1 MNKGMKLRKFIV
13 TTLREYLNEQQI
25 LNESFENI
33 DMSKLLN
40 LFIHDPVNFM
50 EIFDIDNNQL
60 LPQTKSI
67 KLSLAIAKSKN
78 DLIKN
83 WNETHKN
90 LKASIDGVDVSNEL
104 KELIYPSDIPKL
116 INDTDNFLSLIK
128 KRVQQRKTKA
138 SLNSDFTDPYGRISK
153 TGLTPLKVI
162 NDFIE
167 NPKTNFNYSQ
177 YEYARADLDLQLI
190 NLIKNG
196 DLKLKTT
203 TIKSDNDI
211 KSDLLNIYKNGLK
224 GEELINTID
233 ISSLRKFVN
242 SFWLKNKKEI
252 ETKYNDVKNT
262 SDNPMLVKIIDWLKK

>member
-1 MNKGMKLRKFIV
+1 MELKKFIA
-13 TTLREYLNEQQI
+13 TTIREYLNEQQI

-40 LFIHDPVNFM
+40 LFIKDPVNFM
-50 EIFDIDNNQL
+50 EIFGIDNNKP
-60 LPQTKSI
+60 LPQTKSV
-67 KLSLAIAKSKN
+67 KLSLAIAKGKN

-90 LKASIDGVDVSNEL
+90 LKVTIDGIDVSNEL

-138 SLNSDFTDPYGRISK
+138 YKNGGYIDPYFSFDK
-153 TGLTPLKVI
+153 TITPIDVI
-162 NDFIE
+162 KDFIN
-167 NPKTNFNYSQ
+167 NPNTEYSLGQ

-196 DLKLKTT
+196 DLELKTT
-203 TIKSDNDI
+203 TINSDNDI
-211 KSDLLNIYKNGLK
+211 KSDLLNNFKNGLK

-252 ETKYNDVKNT
+252 ETKYNDAKNT
-262 SDNPMLVKIIDWLKK
+262 SDNPMLVKIIDSLKK